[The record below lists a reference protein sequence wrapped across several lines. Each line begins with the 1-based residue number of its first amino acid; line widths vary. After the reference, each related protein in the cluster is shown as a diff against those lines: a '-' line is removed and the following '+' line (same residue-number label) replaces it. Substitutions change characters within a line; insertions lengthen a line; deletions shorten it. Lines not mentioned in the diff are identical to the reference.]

1 MKALMLFTGSGPIVV
16 LTSHA
21 SVTDR
26 DLMAQLKA
34 KGIEKFVAY
43 ELPLESVKQ
52 RYGGHFQT
60 VLHNL
65 HETDDLRVLDFDG
78 QRAFRL
84 FGFHELGPALEVE
97 AEHVAQILEPAGP
110 PKETV
115 AKTAVGS
122 TRKAKI
128 EQLENHLRSWDKRLG
143 EIERIMQKGDRKAR
157 TCCEKERRALVELRQ
172 LAGDTLAQLRLEEAR
187 SWEEENF
194 RTGVLDIFDEIGH
207 SLDRLVSRMKA
218 TASGR

>member
-21 SVTDR
+21 TVTDPS
-26 DLMAQLKA
+26 LKAQLKA

-43 ELPLESVKQ
+43 ELPLETVKE
-52 RYGGHFQT
+52 RYGGHFNT
-60 VLHNL
+60 VMHNL

-84 FGFHELGPALEVE
+84 FSFEELGPALEVE
-97 AEHVAQILEPAGP
+97 DEHVSQVLEPTGSPA
-110 PKETV
+110 EALTS
-115 AKTAVGS
+115 TAVGT

-128 EQLENHLRSWDKRLG
+128 EQLEHQLDSWDKRLH
-143 EIERIMQKGDRKAR
+143 EVERMMQKGDRKTR
-157 TCCEKERRALVELRQ
+157 VCCEKERRALLELRQ
-172 LAGDTLAQLRLEEAR
+172 LAGDTLAQLRLEEAE

-194 RTGVLDIFDEIGH
+194 RTGVLDIFDQIGH
-207 SLDRLVSRMKA
+207 SLDRLVSRMKENPP
-218 TASGR
+218 GP